1 MIIGNAVEGWRWEF
15 LYSLMKNNFSYI
27 SIGLKMYTKS
37 MYKNTFSLFCCL
49 WEKKIIFIWATK
61 KQLVKYTI
69 VFKYSMSIKNNAF
82 NELFFAEQ
90 EYT

>member
-1 MIIGNAVEGWRWEF
+1 
-15 LYSLMKNNFSYI
+15 
-27 SIGLKMYTKS
+27 MYTKS

-49 WEKKIIFIWATK
+49 WEKKNYLYMSNN
-61 KQLVKYTI
+61 KQLVKYTR

-90 EYT
+90 EYI